1 MTKETG
7 SKGKTGLIIA
17 IVAILIFGGITAYN
31 YRKFKTQKTEEV
43 IREEMV
49 PVEVALVEKRPLA
62 WILDQTGDIR
72 PMVQVDVYP
81 KIAGRIIERLLA
93 ERGDFIKKGKVVA
106 ILEDRTIKAQLR
118 EAKAGL
124 RAAKAK
130 LNEVEINLV
139 LIRKDQARLK
149 DLVKT
154 HAISQ
159 QKMDQIDT
167 QYNAALA
174 GKELAIAQIE
184 KAEATLARINILY
197 KDHSVYAP
205 VSGYVSARYIDQG
218 AMSNRSQPII
228 RISDEATEKI
238 VTTVTEQDY
247 PHIKKGMET
256 EIRVDAFPEKI
267 FKGFV
272 SIINPTL
279 DPTTRTGEIEIHV
292 PNKDLFLR
300 SGMFA
305 HIRIHLGVKEGLV
318 IPRSASNRL
327 PGTGSYYVY
336 LIKDNKAVM
345 KNIKTGVF
353 QENYMEVREGLK
365 QGEKVVIKGQNRLK
379 DGLPVKIVG
388 QSSIINP
395 NGGGK

>member
-31 YRKFKTQKTEEV
+31 YRKFTTQKAEEV
-43 IREEMV
+43 IREERV

-72 PMVQVDVYP
+72 PMVQVNVYP
-81 KIAGRIIERLLA
+81 KIAGRIIERLLV
-93 ERGDFIKKGKVVA
+93 ERGDFIEKGKVVA

-118 EAKAGL
+118 EARAGL
-124 RAAKAK
+124 KAAKAK
-130 LNEVEINLV
+130 LNAVEINMV

-184 KAEATLARINILY
+184 KAEATLAKIKILY

-228 RISDEATEKI
+228 RISNEATEKI

-247 PHIKKGMET
+247 PHVSKGMEA
-256 EIRVDAFPEKI
+256 EISVDAFPQKI

-279 DPTTRTGEIEIHV
+279 DPATRTGEIEIYV
-292 PNKDLFLR
+292 PNKNLLLR

-305 HIRIHLGVKEGLV
+305 HVRIHLGMREGLV
-318 IPRSASNRL
+318 VPRAGLSRL

-336 LIKDNKAVM
+336 LIEENKAVL
-345 KNIKTGVF
+345 KNIRIGVF
-353 QENYMEVREGLK
+353 QENYVEIREGLK

-388 QSSIINP
+388 QPSIVNP
-395 NGGGK
+395 DGGDK